1 MPRISLTKAI
11 LMSAASAF
19 TALLFAP
26 KTGNQFRKEL
36 KSEATKLK
44 DSSGDKAQKLLEDF
58 RESYSEADQELQAEQ
73 AEMDAKQAQ
82 LNKTIEEI
90 ERDLAQK
97 QAAQKDSVIDPATA
111 SHSMYDDET
120 LGDVNGTPLDP
131 NQDQAIPKDKVDEA
145 LHDNYLSKDNDFKL
159 NKKDLA
165 DEKEASLKVNPN
177 D

>member
-36 KSEATKLK
+36 KSGASKLK

-58 RESYSEADQELQAEQ
+58 RESYSEVDQELQAEQ

-97 QAAQKDSVIDPATA
+97 QASQRDSVIDPATA

-145 LHDNYLSKDNDFKL
+145 LHDNYLSKDNEFKL

-165 DEKEASLKVNPN
+165 DEKEASLKVNPH